1 MTNGRIPDMPPKQH
15 RNLIAI
21 LRGIQPHEAVDIA
34 TVLIEAGI
42 TIIEVPLNSP
52 DPLTSIKNI
61 TEAHGD
67 AALFGAGTVL
77 SPQAVVDVANAGGKL
92 IISPDTNPAVIDKT
106 KELGLLSYPGA
117 FTASECFTAL
127 RHGAD
132 GLKIFPS
139 LLLGSSGLSA
149 LRAVLPPETAVFA
162 VGGVGPKNF
171 AEWADAGANGFG
183 IGTAVY
189 QPGDTP
195 ADVKQKAKALVAAY
209 EKMEQNK

>member
-1 MTNGRIPDMPPKQH
+1 MPPKQH

-34 TVLIEAGI
+34 TALIDAGI
-42 TIIEVPLNSP
+42 TMIEVPLNSP
-52 DPLTSIKNI
+52 DPLTSIKNM
-61 TEAHGD
+61 TDTLGD
-67 AALFGAGTVL
+67 TALFGAGTVL
-77 SPQAVVDVANAGGKL
+77 TPEAVADVAKAGGKL
-92 IISPDTNPAVIDKT
+92 IVSPDTNPAVIDKT
-106 KELGLLSYPGA
+106 KELGLLSYPGV

-139 LLLGSSGLSA
+139 FILGSSGLAA
-149 LRAVLPPETAVFA
+149 LRAVLPPETSVFA

-171 AEWADAGANGFG
+171 SEWGVAGANGFG

-189 QPGDTP
+189 QPGDS
-195 ADVKQKAKALVAAY
+195 AAKVKQKAKALVAAY
-209 EKMEQNK
+209 DKMDQK

>member
-1 MTNGRIPDMPPKQH
+1 MPPKQH

-21 LRGIQPHEAVDIA
+21 LRGIKPDEAVEIA
-34 TVLIEAGI
+34 TALIDAGI
-42 TIIEVPLNSP
+42 TMIEVPLNSP
-52 DPLTSIKNI
+52 DPLTSIASM
-61 TEAHGD
+61 TEALGD

-77 SPQAVVDVANAGGKL
+77 TPEDVANVAKAGGKL
-92 IISPDTNPAVIDKT
+92 IVSPDTNPAVIDKT
-106 KELGLLSYPGA
+106 KELGLLSYPGV

-139 LLLGSSGLSA
+139 FILGSSGLSA
-149 LRAVLPPETAVFA
+149 LRAVLPPNTQVFA

-171 AEWADAGANGFG
+171 AEWTTAGANGFG

-189 QPGDTP
+189 QPGDS
-195 ADVKQKAKALVAAY
+195 AAKVKQKAKALVAAY
-209 EKMEQNK
+209 DIVDSKK